1 MHQKMVKR
9 AFIIALIV
17 GSLLNVINQ
26 YDALLGSLNFNWYK
40 AILTYCVPFAVSLV
54 SGWLA
59 NRDAQRGLSSKM

>member
-9 AFIIALIV
+9 ALIIAVIV

-26 YDALLGSLNFNWYK
+26 YDALLGQHDFNWYK
-40 AILTYCVPFAVSLV
+40 ATLTYCVPFVVSLV

-59 NRDAQRGLSSKM
+59 NRDVQRGL